1 MNNQEI
7 INNRII
13 YINPTTGIL
22 CVVYPTGEESLN
34 VTAELSVPKEI
45 PYWIASTEDIPEDR
59 SFRDA
64 WELDLDSL
72 GEPNGVGK
80 GELEL

>member
-7 INNRII
+7 INSRII
-13 YINPTTGIL
+13 YNNPTNGIL
-22 CVVYPTGEESLN
+22 CVVYPTGEEPLN

-45 PYWIASTEDIPEDR
+45 PYWIVSVEDIPEDR

-72 GEPNGVGK
+72 REPDGVGK
-80 GELEL
+80 GEL